1 MTRNASVVHSESI
14 IIDGLATPFEFPI
27 PPTERIP
34 DMLLGHLL
42 DSGLTAVNS
51 TLFGDAFPMGA
62 EGALMKLHDESLK
75 FEVFPEKL
83 LQVRT
88 VEDIERAKRT
98 GKLGLIY
105 GVQGLASIGRNIA
118 YIWVFHSLGIKIMQL
133 TYNEGN
139 ALGSGCME
147 PNDGGLTRRGQQA
160 IEAMNR
166 LGVVLDLSHV
176 GIRTSLEAIGYCE
189 TPPIFSHSS
198 VRALC
203 DHPRNLTDEQI
214 VAVAEKGGVV
224 GLCPIVVFVEKA
236 KGKRPTL
243 DDYLDHIDYVAE
255 MVGID
260 HVGVG
265 TDAQLAADTF
275 WDQLEVAR
283 FDRVFPGFLGDYGL
297 EERVEDFHSW
307 SEWINVT
314 RGLLERGY
322 SEEDTQKVLGGN
334 FLRVF
339 QQVWK

>member
-1 MTRNASVVHSESI
+1 
-14 IIDGLATPFEFPI
+14 
-27 PPTERIP
+27 
-34 DMLLGHLL
+34 
-42 DSGLTAVNS
+42 
-51 TLFGDAFPMGA
+51 
-62 EGALMKLHDESLK
+62 MKLYDESLV

-88 VEDIERAKRT
+88 VEDIETAKRT

-105 GVQGLASIGRNIA
+105 GTQGLASIGTNMA
-118 YIWVFHSLGIKIMQL
+118 YIWIFHSLGIKIMQL
-133 TYNEGN
+133 TYNESN

-147 PNDGGLTRRGQQA
+147 PNDGGLTRFGQQA

-176 GIRTSLEAIGYCE
+176 GIRTSLEAIEHCE

-224 GLCPIVVFVEKA
+224 GLCPHVSFVRKV

-243 DDYLDHIDYVAE
+243 DDYLDHIDYIVE

-265 TDAQLAADTF
+265 TDADFDADTF
-275 WDQLEVAR
+275 WARLEGAR
-283 FDRVFPGFLGDYGL
+283 FGRTVPDFYEDCGPEEKHVEGFHL
-297 EERVEDFHSW
+297 W